1 MSDVMGQKGLGGSHE
16 VKLIHKNSIT

>member
-16 VKLIHKNSIT
+16 VKLFHKNSIT